1 MALLPSKS
9 MSRPRWST
17 LLLVLLLPVVLVA
30 GIWLGGHPTTLPGP
44 IRDALV
50 DDQVAVVAEAMDRV
64 GDDYYRKVSDDDLA
78 DAAVGGMVSSL
89 KDRFSAYFDPKEYAS
104 YQDATSSQFSGVGLG
119 VQGDDAGLRIAT
131 VYDDSPAKRAGLK
144 QGDVI
149 VAANGRSLKGKP
161 EEASTALIKG
171 PPGTEVTLTVKR
183 GDREFEKT
191 MKRARIVVP
200 AVGSRTVTTPD
211 GKVAVISL
219 ASFSSGAHGELY
231 AAIQKAEKDGAKG
244 IVFDL
249 RGNPGGLVS
258 EARLVASAFLED
270 GPIVTTRGRNV
281 PTRTLDATGDP
292 VAPKIPVVV
301 LVDKG
306 SASAAEIVAG
316 ALQDRDRATLVGEAT
331 YGKGVFQEVTPLRNG
346 GALDIT
352 VGRYFTPK
360 GRNLGGGG
368 VARGE
373 GLQPDVKAKDDAET
387 QADEALNRAV
397 RELRSDLS
405 S

>member
-1 MALLPSKS
+1 ML

-17 LLLVLLLPVVLVA
+17 LVLVLLLPVVLVA

-44 IRDALV
+44 VRDALV
-50 DDQVAVVAEAMDRV
+50 DDQVAVVAEALDRV
-64 GDDYYRKVSDDDLA
+64 GDDYYRKVSDEDLA
-78 DAAVGGMVSSL
+78 DAAVGGIVSSL

-104 YQDATSSQFSGVGLG
+104 YQDATNSEFSGVGLG
-119 VQGDDAGLRIAT
+119 VQRDDAGLKIAT
-131 VYDDSPAKRAGLK
+131 VYDGSPAKKAGLK
-144 QGDVI
+144 PDDVI
-149 VAANGRSLKGKP
+149 IAANGRSLKGKP

-171 PPGTEVTLTVKR
+171 PAGTDVTLRIRR
-183 GDREFEKT
+183 GDREFERKVE
-191 MKRARIVVP
+191 RARITVP
-200 AVGSRTVTTPD
+200 AVATETVDTQD
-211 GKVAVISL
+211 GEIAVIRL

-231 AAIQKAEKDGAKG
+231 AAIKKAEKDGAKG

-292 VAPKIPVVV
+292 VAPDIPMVV
-301 LVDKG
+301 LVDGG
-306 SASAAEIVAG
+306 SASSAEIVAG
-316 ALQDRDRATLVGEAT
+316 ALQDRGRAKLVGEST
-331 YGKGVFQEVTPLRNG
+331 FGKGVFQEVTPLRNG

-368 VARGE
+368 VAQGK
-373 GLQPDVKAKDDAET
+373 GLQPDVKAKDDADTE
-387 QADEALNRAV
+387 ADEALDTAV
-397 RELRSDLS
+397 DEVRSELS

>member
-1 MALLPSKS
+1 
-9 MSRPRWST
+9 MSRVRWST
-17 LLLVLLLPVVLVA
+17 ITLALLLPVALVA
-30 GIWLGGHPTTLPGP
+30 GMWLGGHPTVLPGP
-44 IRDALV
+44 VRDLVV
-50 DDQVAVVAEAMDRV
+50 DDQVAVVAEAMNRV
-64 GDDYYRKVSDDDLA
+64 GDDYYRKVSDEELA

-104 YQDATSSQFSGVGLG
+104 YQDATNSEFSGVGLG
-119 VQGDDAGLRIAT
+119 VQGDDDGLRVAQ
-131 VYDDSPAKRAGLK
+131 VYRGSPAQRAGLK

-149 VAANGRSLKGKP
+149 VAADGTKLKGKP

-171 PPGTEVTLTVKR
+171 PAGTKVRLTVRR
-183 GDREFEKT
+183 GDREFTRTVE
-191 MKRARIVVP
+191 RARITVP
-200 AVGSRTVTTPD
+200 AVASKVVDTPA
-211 GKVAVISL
+211 GKVGVIGL
-219 ASFSSGAHGELY
+219 ASFSSGSHGELY
-231 AAIQKAEKDGAKG
+231 AAIKRVQRQGAKG

-281 PTRTLDATGDP
+281 PERTLDATGSP
-292 VAPKIPVVV
+292 IAPEIPVVV
-301 LVDKG
+301 LVDRN

-316 ALQDRDRATLVGEAT
+316 ALQDRGRATLVGEAT

-368 VARGE
+368 IARGK
-373 GLQPDVKAKDDAET
+373 GLQPDVKAKDDADT
-387 QADEALNRAV
+387 RKDEALDRAL
-397 RELRSDLS
+397 RELRSELQS
-405 S
+405 

>member
-1 MALLPSKS
+1 
-9 MSRPRWST
+9 MSRLRWST
-17 LLLVLLLPVVLVA
+17 VILVLLLPVVLIA
-30 GIWLGGHPTTLPGP
+30 GMWLGGHPATLPGP
-44 IRDALV
+44 LRDLVV

-64 GDDYYRKVSDDDLA
+64 GDDYYREIPDDELA
-78 DAAVGGMVSSL
+78 DAAVGGMISSL
-89 KDRFSAYFDPKEYAS
+89 KDRFSAYFDPEEYTRYEEAKNS
-104 YQDATSSQFSGVGLG
+104 EFSGVGLA
-119 VQGDDAGLRIAT
+119 VQRDDAGLRVAK
-131 VYDDSPAKRAGLK
+131 VYPDSPAQGAGINE
-144 QGDVI
+144 GDVI
-149 VAANGRSLKGKP
+149 VAADGTRLKGKP
-161 EEASTALIKG
+161 ETAATALIKG
-171 PPGTEVTLTVKR
+171 PAGTKVKLTVER
-183 GDREFEKT
+183 GDREFTRTVE
-191 MKRARIVVP
+191 RARISVP
-200 AVGSRTVTTPD
+200 AVESELVDTPA

-231 AAIQKAEKDGAKG
+231 AAIKRAQKQGAKG

-258 EARLVASAFLED
+258 EARLVASAFLPD

-281 PTRTLDATGDP
+281 PERTLDATGSP

-301 LVDKG
+301 LVDRN

-316 ALQDRDRATLVGEAT
+316 ALQDRGRAKLVGEAT

-368 VARGE
+368 VDRGK

-387 QADEALNRAV
+387 REDEALDRAV
-397 RELRSDLS
+397 RELRSELS

>member
-1 MALLPSKS
+1 

-17 LLLVLLLPVVLVA
+17 VILALLLPVALVT
-30 GIWLGGHPTTLPGP
+30 GMWLGGHPATLPGP
-44 IRDALV
+44 VRDLVV

-64 GDDYYRKVSDDDLA
+64 GDDYYREVPDEELA
-78 DAAVGGMVSSL
+78 DAAVGGIVSSL
-89 KDRFSAYFDPKEYAS
+89 KDRFSAYFDPEEYARYEEAKNS
-104 YQDATSSQFSGVGLG
+104 EFSGVGLG
-119 VQGDDAGLRIAT
+119 VQRDDAGLRVAQ
-131 VYDDSPAKRAGLK
+131 VYPKSPAQGAGIK
-144 QGDVI
+144 EGDVI
-149 VAANGRSLKGKP
+149 VAADGTRLKGKP
-161 EEASTALIKG
+161 ETASTALIKG
-171 PPGTEVTLTVKR
+171 PAGTKVTLTVKR
-183 GDREFEKT
+183 GDREFTRTVE
-191 MKRARIVVP
+191 RARITVP
-200 AVGSRTVTTPD
+200 AVESELVDTPA
-211 GKVAVISL
+211 GKVAVIGL

-231 AAIQKAEKDGAKG
+231 GAIKQAEQDGAKG

-258 EARLVASAFLED
+258 EARLVASAFLPD

-281 PTRTLDATGDP
+281 PERTLDATGDP

-301 LVDKG
+301 LVDRN

-316 ALQDRDRATLVGEAT
+316 ALQDRGRATLVGEAT

-368 VARGE
+368 VDRGK

-387 QADEALNRAV
+387 REDEALDRAL
-397 RELRSDLS
+397 RELRSELS

>member
-44 IRDALV
+44 VRDALV

-104 YQDATSSQFSGVGLG
+104 YQDATNSQFSGVGLG

-131 VYDDSPAKRAGLK
+131 VYDDSPAKKAGLK
-144 QGDVI
+144 EGDVI
-149 VAANGRSLKGKP
+149 VAADGRSLKGRP

-171 PPGTEVTLTVKR
+171 PAGTEVTLTIKR
-183 GDREFEKT
+183 GDREFEKK

-200 AVGSRTVTTPD
+200 AIDSRTVKTPD
-211 GKVAVISL
+211 GEVAVISL

-231 AAIQKAEKDGAKG
+231 AAIQQAEKDGAKG

-368 VARGE
+368 VARGK

-387 QADEALNRAV
+387 EADEALNRAV

>member
-1 MALLPSKS
+1 

-17 LLLVLLLPVVLVA
+17 AVLALLLPVALVA
-30 GIWLGGHPTTLPGP
+30 GMWLGGHPATLPGP
-44 IRDALV
+44 VRDLVV

-64 GDDYYRKVSDDDLA
+64 GDDYYRTVSDDELA

-89 KDRFSAYFDPKEYAS
+89 KDRFSAYFNPEEYTRYEEAKNS
-104 YQDATSSQFSGVGLG
+104 EFSGVGLG
-119 VQGDDAGLRIAT
+119 VQRDDAGLRVAQ
-131 VYDDSPAKRAGLK
+131 VYPDSPAQKAGIK
-144 QGDVI
+144 EGDVV
-149 VAANGRSLKGKP
+149 VAADGTRLKGKP
-161 EEASTALIKG
+161 ETASTALIKG
-171 PPGTEVTLTVKR
+171 PAGTEVKLTIKR
-183 GDREFEKT
+183 GDREFTRT
-191 MKRARIVVP
+191 MKRARISVP
-200 AVGSRTVTTPD
+200 AVASKTVDTPA
-211 GKVAVISL
+211 GKVAVIGL

-231 AAIQKAEKDGAKG
+231 GAIKQAEKDGAKG

-258 EARLVASAFLED
+258 EARLVASAFLPD

-281 PTRTLDATGDP
+281 PERTLDATGSP
-292 VAPKIPVVV
+292 VAPKIPMVV
-301 LVDKG
+301 LVDRN

-316 ALQDRDRATLVGEAT
+316 ALQDRGRATLVGEST

-368 VARGE
+368 VDRGK
-373 GLQPDVKAKDDAET
+373 GLQPDVKAKDDAATRE
-387 QADEALNRAV
+387 DEALDRAL
-397 RELRSDLS
+397 RELRSELS